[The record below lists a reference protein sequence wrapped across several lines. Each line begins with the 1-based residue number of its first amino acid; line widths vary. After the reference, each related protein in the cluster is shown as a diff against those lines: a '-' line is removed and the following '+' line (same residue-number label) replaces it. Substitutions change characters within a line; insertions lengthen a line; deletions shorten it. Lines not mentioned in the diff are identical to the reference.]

1 MEIRFKDGS
10 LRYYERTLNTA
21 ILREDTA
28 ETIVPDSRPDA
39 AEVLLTD
46 GQSCLRGKDVR
57 LGSVAVAGVSELT
70 ALYRAGDGSVERL
83 TADVPF
89 EAELKL
95 SGTGDADRIVASVRL
110 ASCEA
115 RLLSTRKLLVRA
127 EVCVT
132 VSVWSPR
139 ELAWAAEAET
149 GGCAVEL
156 LREERTLYPVTAV
169 EEKTFRAEEDLP
181 RPAGKPAAAAVLYSR
196 AVLRREAAEAVGSK
210 LVVRGTA
217 EITAVCL
224 GAGGEISQT
233 ELSLPWS
240 AFLELPEGEAELL
253 FEPVCALT
261 GCSVE
266 ASDGGFSVA
275 VGGVVQTPI
284 RSRREISFLSDAYGT
299 DCELSPEYAEAI
311 LDAGAEER
319 GETDAAVIRLED
331 LKRPG
336 SLLSVTADCA
346 RPGPEKDGVRLPV
359 TVKVLWQREDGR
371 AELRTGRGEAFFAGR
386 SGVPEAECGAPY
398 ASVTA
403 AGTEVRVPV
412 SIRLSAVRRENLRL
426 LTGAGTA
433 EAPVRDKPTVT
444 LRYASEGDTVWSL
457 GKEKRLPAASVR
469 CYNGLGEG
477 EEPVSGT
484 LLLLAK

>member
-57 LGSVAVAGVSELT
+57 LGSVTVAGVSELT

-95 SGTGDADRIVASVRL
+95 SGTGDGDRIVASVRL
-110 ASCEA
+110 AGCEA
-115 RLLSTRKLLVRA
+115 RLLSTRKLLLRA

-139 ELAWAAEAET
+139 ELTWAEEGDT
-149 GGCAVEL
+149 EGCGVEL
-156 LREERTLYPVTAV
+156 LREERTLFPVTAV
-169 EEKTFRAEEDLP
+169 EEKTFSAEEDLP
-181 RPAGKPAAAAVLYSR
+181 RPAGKPAASAVLYSR
-196 AVLRREAAEAVGSK
+196 ALLRREAAEAVGSK

-217 EITAVCL
+217 EVTAVCL
-224 GAGGEISQT
+224 GAGGEISQA

-284 RSRREISFLSDAYGT
+284 RSRREISFLSDAYST
-299 DCELSPEYAEAI
+299 DCELTPEYAEVL
-311 LDAGAEER
+311 LDAGAEEKS
-319 GETDAAVIRLED
+319 ETDAAVIRLEE
-331 LKRPG
+331 LKKPG
-336 SLLSVTADCA
+336 SLLSVTADCGRT
-346 RPGPEKDGVRLPV
+346 RPDKESVRVPV

-371 AELRTGRGEAFFAGR
+371 AELRTGRGEASCVGR
-386 SGVPEAECGAPY
+386 GGVPEAECGAPY

-412 SIRLSAVRRENLRL
+412 SFRVSAIRREELRL
-426 LTGAGTA
+426 LTAAGTK
-433 EAPVRDKPTVT
+433 EAAPIDRPTVT
-444 LRYASEGDTVWSL
+444 LRYAAEGDTVWSL
-457 GKEKRLPAASVR
+457 GKEKHLPAASVR
-469 CYNGLGEG
+469 SYNGLGEG
-477 EEPVSGT
+477 EEPAPGT

>member
-224 GAGGEISQT
+224 GAGGEI
-233 ELSLPWS
+233 
-240 AFLELPEGEAELL
+240 
-253 FEPVCALT
+253 ALT

-336 SLLSVTADCA
+336 SLLSVTADCG

-412 SIRLSAVRRENLRL
+412 SIRVSTVRREDLRL
-426 LTGAGTA
+426 LTGAGAA
-433 EAPVRDKPTVT
+433 EAAVRDRPTVT

-477 EEPVSGT
+477 EEPVPGM